1 MSNKVKHVEGYWL
14 GLDEEYFKIIKKL
27 SKLERGIEDFIVV
40 NETEET
46 ISKLQVPKKLYA
58 IAEEMEMPIEI
69 LISKI
74 LADFV
79 LRFNESEKEN

>member
-79 LRFNESEKEN
+79 LRFNESENEN